1 MDPARMFM
9 ESLTPGPELE
19 NSQGQKR
26 LCLAAPVLAVI
37 HCSQSR
43 EKEFMRVIASLS
55 FASVVL
61 LSAAAAAAQPTG
73 VEQPGPSLMYKD
85 LEYRFGIIFPNQA
98 QPLVRDTTYTTK
110 DGAIVP
116 ARQFYLERAGERYTV
131 TMVRLPNGPAIDKAH
146 VDHTAEQI
154 LKKGTA
160 QFNYS
165 YCYDPGIRPAA
176 QHEEPNGNQ
185 LRASMYMWD
194 NRLYIAEA
202 SAPVGT
208 HDALQFEQSITILDP
223 MGNDLDNG
231 QGSPACP

>member
-1 MDPARMFM
+1 
-9 ESLTPGPELE
+9 
-19 NSQGQKR
+19 
-26 LCLAAPVLAVI
+26 
-37 HCSQSR
+37 
-43 EKEFMRVIASLS
+43 MRVTARIA

-61 LSAAAAAAQPTG
+61 ASTGALAQTQ
-73 VEQPGPSLMYKD
+73 QPGPSIMYKN
-85 LEYRFGIIFPNQA
+85 LEYRFGVIFPNQV
-98 QPLVRDTTYTTK
+98 QPLARDTTYTTK
-110 DGAIVP
+110 DGATVR
-116 ARQFYLERAGERYTV
+116 ARQFYFEPPGQRYVV
-131 TMVRLPNGPAIDKAH
+131 TMVRLPNGPAVDKAH
-146 VDHTAEQI
+146 VDHAAEQI

-165 YCYDPGIRPAA
+165 YCYDPGIPGR
-176 QHEEPNGNQ
+176 QLNMREPNGNQ

-208 HDALQFEQSITILDP
+208 HDALQFEQSLTILDP

>member
-1 MDPARMFM
+1 MRAIARL
-9 ESLTPGPELE
+9 SSATVLVLSTAA
-19 NSQGQKR
+19 
-26 LCLAAPVLAVI
+26 LA
-37 HCSQSR
+37 Q
-43 EKEFMRVIASLS
+43 
-55 FASVVL
+55 
-61 LSAAAAAAQPTG
+61 T
-73 VEQPGPSLMYKD
+73 EQPGPSLMYKN
-85 LEYRFGIIFPNQA
+85 LEYRFGVIFPAQA
-98 QPLVRDTTYTTK
+98 QPMIRDTTYTTK
-110 DGAIVP
+110 DGATVP
-116 ARQFYLERAGERYTV
+116 ARQFYLERAGERYIV
-131 TMVRLPNGPAIDKAH
+131 TMVRLPNGPPIDKAH

-165 YCYDPGIRPAA
+165 YCYHPGIPGR
-176 QHEEPNGNQ
+176 QLNMREPNGNQ

>member
-1 MDPARMFM
+1 
-9 ESLTPGPELE
+9 
-19 NSQGQKR
+19 
-26 LCLAAPVLAVI
+26 
-37 HCSQSR
+37 
-43 EKEFMRVIASLS
+43 MRVIARLS

-73 VEQPGPSLMYKD
+73 VEQPGPSLMYKN

-98 QPLVRDTTYTTK
+98 QPMVRDTTYTTK

-165 YCYDPGIRPAA
+165 YCYDPGIPGR
-176 QHEEPNGNQ
+176 QLNMREPNGNQ

>member
-1 MDPARMFM
+1 
-9 ESLTPGPELE
+9 
-19 NSQGQKR
+19 
-26 LCLAAPVLAVI
+26 
-37 HCSQSR
+37 
-43 EKEFMRVIASLS
+43 MRVTARIA
-55 FASVVL
+55 FASVL
-61 LSAAAAAAQPTG
+61 LSSAAGFAQT
-73 VEQPGPSLMYKD
+73 EQPGPSIMYKN

-98 QPLVRDTTYTTK
+98 QPMVRDTTYTTK

-116 ARQFYLERAGERYTV
+116 ARQFYLERPGEWYIV
-131 TMVRLPNGPAIDKAH
+131 TMVRLPNGPPIDKAH

-165 YCYDPGIRPAA
+165 YCYDPGIPGR
-176 QHEEPNGNQ
+176 QLNMREPNGNQ